1 MVCVQDGDLVTLYR
15 PKDAKK
21 GQASALHYKLEDQPE
36 GRTARA
42 AQVGSERGTKLAAAR
57 GLLLPIASLP
67 LACQWA
73 TPPTNRQT
81 GGRLAS

>member
-21 GQASALHYKLEDQPE
+21 GQASALHYKLEDRPE

-42 AQVGSERGTKLAAAR
+42 AQVGTKLAAR
-57 GLLLPIASLP
+57 GLLLPTTCLP
-67 LACQWA
+67 LGQWA
-73 TPPTNRQT
+73 TPPTHRQTDRQT